1 MKNRVLLMLLCAVAL
16 TACNPPYESIQ
27 LTGTTESK
35 VLVVNSFSKL
45 SVSGAIEVIISDTIT
60 EARLETDAALIE
72 RLRVVQSGKSL
83 TIGYPNG
90 LYWIGESVHRVW
102 IPAEKAE
109 LSEIHISG
117 ASVIHAALHTRSAQ
131 IHLSGSSQAFI
142 EGEAEILKLYLSGAS
157 ALYSEKAE
165 GQYQLHVTNVYGT
178 ISGASMAYL
187 HSDGW
192 IEAELSGASVLYYTG
207 IADTHS
213 SSCSDVSMILHESK

>member
-1 MKNRVLLMLLCAVAL
+1 MLLCAVIL
-16 TACNPPYESIQ
+16 TACNPPYETIQ
-27 LTGTTESK
+27 LTGTTVNK
-35 VLVVNSFSKL
+35 VLAVKSFSKL
-45 SVSGAIEVIISDTIT
+45 NVSGAIEVIVSDTVA
-60 EARLETDAALIE
+60 EARIETDAALIE
-72 RLRVVQSGKSL
+72 RLRVTQLGKNL

-90 LYWIGESVHRVW
+90 LYWTEESVQRVW
-102 IPAEKAE
+102 IPADKAE

-131 IHLSGSSQAFI
+131 IHLSGSTQAFI

-192 IEAELSGASVLYYTG
+192 IEAELSGTSVLYYTG
-207 IADTHS
+207 TADTHS
-213 SSCSDVSMILHESK
+213 SSCSGVSMILNEGK